1 MSMIVDRIQELQHI
15 FSNFNLLH
23 QLQRNQ
29 RQTGRSSEWPPQ
41 CAFLFHYFEA
51 QCKHMPEDRSQ
62 VNAIVHTNVH
72 PLSSHPLKVFAEKKS
87 VRWPSRSSVHQTDPT
102 DLDNKVSETQADL
115 HIQKNPQDVFLLQTR
130 LPQGCHTV
138 RTATECWRVRWLAQK
153 MTGDGPHP
161 LPTATSWYTEKHT
174 EAVFLDWVQ
183 LLVLDWGQPLPT
195 PEMMVLGVQLGLSH
209 QSQVFHF
216 QTCYYCHL

>member
-1 MSMIVDRIQELQHI
+1 
-15 FSNFNLLH
+15 
-23 QLQRNQ
+23 
-29 RQTGRSSEWPPQ
+29 
-41 CAFLFHYFEA
+41 
-51 QCKHMPEDRSQ
+51 MPEDRSQ
-62 VNAIVHTNVH
+62 VNAIVHTNVR

-87 VRWPSRSSVHQTDPT
+87 VQWPSRTSVHQTDPT

-161 LPTATSWYTEKHT
+161 LPTAASWYTEKHT

-216 QTCYYCHL
+216 QTCYYCHLQWQKKWVPSKQRKKLLLKGI